1 MSNAN
6 WGTCVQPLLHAV
18 VFLVEIALAARLT
31 VKFNAYYEEQPGSS
45 NPQLGPRPLRH
56 ISIIQP
62 PSSPS
67 HHFVILTWRRTV
79 MTMMV
84 TNAILG
90 GMADTVAQLLSAINA
105 TSTPS
110 KLGLSKLDPLAI
122 ELHELD
128 RKDGL
133 LGADFAG
140 AGAASPFDFER
151 LVRFM
156 AYGMGMA
163 PVQFKWFRFLEWMF
177 PITKASALV
186 PALKRV
192 LVDQICFS
200 PCSEFDPWV

>member
-1 MSNAN
+1 
-6 WGTCVQPLLHAV
+6 
-18 VFLVEIALAARLT
+18 
-31 VKFNAYYEEQPGSS
+31 
-45 NPQLGPRPLRH
+45 
-56 ISIIQP
+56 
-62 PSSPS
+62 
-67 HHFVILTWRRTV
+67 

-105 TSTPS
+105 TSTPN
-110 KLGLSKLDPLAI
+110 KLGLSKHDPLAI

-192 LVDQICFS
+192 LMDQICFS
-200 PCSEFDPWV
+200 PCSEFDPCGRRDGEMG